1 MYTLDYSKY
10 FPQVQIIKKP
20 FVLRHQN
27 FNENQRIGKFHNT
40 AVCCFIAV
48 MRTFPITNTISISGK
63 ILLLGP
69 NVCITSKAWF
79 LTL

>member
-48 MRTFPITNTISISGK
+48 MRTFQLLIPSVSVGK
-63 ILLLGP
+63 YFSLAQMCALPQRRG
-69 NVCITSKAWF
+69 F
-79 LTL
+79 